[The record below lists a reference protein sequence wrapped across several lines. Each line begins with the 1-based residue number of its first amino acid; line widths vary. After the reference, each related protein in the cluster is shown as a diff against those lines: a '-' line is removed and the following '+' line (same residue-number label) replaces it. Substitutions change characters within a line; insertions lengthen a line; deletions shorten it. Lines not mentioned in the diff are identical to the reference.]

1 VSAVDLD
8 AHLAAIAA
16 GDAEAFERWV
26 AGAEHP
32 LRASLRSF
40 ATRVDVEAVVQE
52 GLLRAWNVAP
62 RIVRDGAPNALL
74 RATLRIVRN
83 LAIDELRRARSVAI
97 GDDELDESLRF
108 ATFEAMPDPLLR
120 EAIHRCSQQLPP
132 RPRSALNARI
142 ASQGAEHDRALAA
155 RLGMELN
162 TFLQNFTRAR
172 KLLADCLRG
181 RGFDLG
187 ELA

>member
-1 VSAVDLD
+1 MSTVDLD

-16 GDAEAFERWV
+16 GDPDAFERWV

-32 LRASLRSF
+32 LRVSLRSF

-62 RIVRDGAPNALL
+62 RIAHDGAPNALL
-74 RATLRIVRN
+74 RTTLRIVRN
-83 LAIDELRRARSVAI
+83 LAIDEVRRARSVAI
-97 GDDELDESLRF
+97 DDDELDESLRF

-120 EAIHRCSQQLPP
+120 EAIHRCSEQLPP
-132 RPRSALNARI
+132 RPRAALGARI
-142 ASQGAEHDRALAA
+142 ASEGAEHDRTLAS
-155 RLGMELN
+155 RVGMELN

-187 ELA
+187 DLA

>member
-8 AHLAAIAA
+8 DHLPAIAA
-16 GDAEAFERWV
+16 GDPDAFERWV

-74 RATLRIVRN
+74 RVTLRIVRN
-83 LAIDELRRARSVAI
+83 LAIDEARRARSVAI
-97 GDDELDESLRF
+97 GDDDLDASLSF
-108 ATFEAMPDPLLR
+108 ATFAAMPDPLLR
-120 EAIHRCSQQLPP
+120 EAIHRCSERLPP
-132 RPRSALNARI
+132 RPRSALDARI
-142 ASQGAEHDRALAA
+142 ASQGAEHDRTLAS

-181 RGFDLG
+181 RGIDLG